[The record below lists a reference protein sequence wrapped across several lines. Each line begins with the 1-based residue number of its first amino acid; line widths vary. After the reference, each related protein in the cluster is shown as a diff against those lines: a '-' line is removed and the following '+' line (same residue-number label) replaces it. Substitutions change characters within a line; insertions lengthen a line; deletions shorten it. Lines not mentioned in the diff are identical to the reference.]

1 MSQVI
6 DNATRALS
14 QTGVQVQKLLI
25 GLPAAVEGLIAD
37 IQANANTIAD
47 QESAIAENTKRI
59 ESEVRDQAAEIRLRV
74 KEDSRV
80 VLEQLLN
87 ADQLSYIS
95 RQDLNDLRTKLDDAI
110 EAAQVTE
117 FKAVK
122 SAESALH
129 AKYGAEISNLKS
141 DNKVELATFTANS
154 QRDAELIAGLRAQV
168 AQLEAT
174 ITANREAETER
185 TKALA
190 QPNVTVN
197 NGKQ

>member
-74 KEDSRV
+74 KEDSRE
-80 VLEQLLN
+80 VLGQLLK
-87 ADQLSYIS
+87 ADGLAYIS
-95 RQDLNDLRTKLDDAI
+95 QADLRGLQTQLE
-110 EAAQVTE
+110 EANNAAERTE
-117 FKAVK
+117 FQAVK
-122 SAESALH
+122 SAEQSLH
-129 AKYGAEISNLKS
+129 SKYGSEIAGLKA